1 MPYSVTLSNGK
12 KFENLTINGNN
23 FATQEPVTPD
33 MFLNGLSPVIISD
46 GEKETKYE
54 RANLLYIGPVDLAPD
69 DDEEVITYLFGI
81 TEQTDSQLR
90 EEEGISYLASLL
102 LTDEQAVAAPFLFD
116 EWDPNG
122 VSYTAE
128 VSKVTYNDLLYKC
141 LQSHVSQASWNPA
154 DAVSLWVRIDDPAI
168 EWPEWRQPTG
178 AHDAYPIGAKVSHN
192 DKHWVSNVD
201 NNTWE
206 PGVFGWDEQV
216 EGATE

>member
-1 MPYSVTLSNGK
+1 MVTIKLSDGTLI
-12 KFENLTINGNN
+12 ENLIDSSGIYFSETEIDFNSIKDKLNN
-23 FATQEPVTPD
+23 VEIIKGD
-33 MFLNGLSPVIISD
+33 MTYSIP
-46 GEKETKYE
+46 
-54 RANLLYIGPVDLAPD
+54 RAKLG
-69 DDEEVITYLFGI
+69 FGI
-81 TEQTDSQLR
+81 TVVLDGKTMYAFSLDPIDNVELR
-90 EEEGISYLASLL
+90 DMFGISYLANLL
-102 LTDEQAVAAPFLFD
+102 LTDTQAVKAPFLFN

-141 LQSHVSQASWNPA
+141 LQSHVSQTSWNPK
-154 DAVSLWVRIDDPAI
+154 DAVSLWVRIDDPSI

-192 DKHWVSNVD
+192 DKHWVSNTD

-216 EGATE
+216 EESEL

>member
-1 MPYSVTLSNGK
+1 MGKILLATGTTIEDVTVNGDGFETTVEVDPAIFT
-12 KFENLTINGNN
+12 FENLKRVTFQDDERIDTVAEDAKLAFFFTTIEGE
-23 FATQEPVTPD
+23 TQEYRFGFYTVSDETIRD
-33 MFLNGLSPVIISD
+33 QNGV
-46 GEKETKYE
+46 
-54 RANLLYIGPVDLAPD
+54 
-69 DDEEVITYLFGI
+69 
-81 TEQTDSQLR
+81 
-90 EEEGISYLASLL
+90 SYLAQLL

-116 EWDPNG
+116 EWDPNS

-192 DKHWVSNVD
+192 DKHWVSNTD

-216 EGATE
+216 EESEL

>member
-12 KFENLTINGNN
+12 KFENLTVNGNN

-46 GEKETKYE
+46 GEKETKYK
-54 RANLLYIGPVDLAPD
+54 RANLRYIGPVDLAPD

-90 EEEGISYLASLL
+90 EEEGLSYLASLL

-141 LQSHVSQASWNPA
+141 LQSHVSQASWNPK

-201 NNTWE
+201 NNVWE
-206 PGVFGWDEQV
+206 PGVYGWDEQI
-216 EGATE
+216 EEATE

>member
-12 KFENLTINGNN
+12 KIENLSVNGSC
-23 FATQEPVTPD
+23 FATQEKITPD
-33 MFLNGLSPVIISD
+33 MFVDGLSPVIISD
-46 GEKETKYE
+46 GENETTYKKAILTYV
-54 RANLLYIGPVDLAPD
+54 GPTDLSPQD
-69 DDEEVITYLFGI
+69 NEEVITYLFGI
-81 TEQTDSQLR
+81 TEQTNESLR
-90 EEEGISYLASLL
+90 EAKGLEYLAGL
-102 LTDEQAVAAPFLFD
+102 LTDEQAVAATFLFD

-141 LQSHVSQASWNPA
+141 LQSHVSQATWNPA

-201 NNTWE
+201 NNVWE
-206 PGVFGWDEQV
+206 PGVYGWDEQV
-216 EGATE
+216 EEATE

>member
-1 MPYSVTLSNGK
+1 MVTIKLSDGTRI
-12 KFENLTINGNN
+12 ENLTDSSGIYFSDTEIDFNSIKDKLNN
-23 FATQEPVTPD
+23 IE
-33 MFLNGLSPVIISD
+33 IIEGDTTYSIP
-46 GEKETKYE
+46 
-54 RANLLYIGPVDLAPD
+54 RAKLG
-69 DDEEVITYLFGI
+69 FGI
-81 TEQTDSQLR
+81 TVVVDGKTMYAFSLDPIDNVEVRDMF
-90 EEEGISYLASLL
+90 GISYLANLL
-102 LTDEQAVAAPFLFD
+102 LTDAQAVKAPFLFD

-141 LQSHVSQASWNPA
+141 LQSHVSQASWNPK

-201 NNTWE
+201 NNVWE
-206 PGVFGWDEQV
+206 PGAYGWDEQV
-216 EGATE
+216 

>member
-1 MPYSVTLSNGK
+1 MGYLLFNDNSKLDDVSFDGYNFIIKSDVDVSYFTKNRLEKISFYQDNVKAAGFYKAELILYKKYTGEDRTSVTVSFVSK
-12 KFENLTINGNN
+12 T
-23 FATQEPVTPD
+23 VVVPD
-33 MFLNGLSPVIISD
+33 TG
-46 GEKETKYE
+46 T
-54 RANLLYIGPVDLAPD
+54 
-69 DDEEVITYLFGI
+69 
-81 TEQTDSQLR
+81 
-90 EEEGISYLASLL
+90 SYLAGLL
-102 LTDEQAVAAPFLFD
+102 LTDEQAVAAPFLFN
-116 EWDPNG
+116 EWDPDG

-201 NNTWE
+201 NNSWE
-206 PGVFGWDEQV
+206 PGVFGWDEQI
-216 EGATE
+216 EESS

>member
-1 MPYSVTLSNGK
+1 MVTIKLSDGTLI
-12 KFENLTINGNN
+12 ENLIDNSGIYFSETEIDFNSIKDKLDNV
-23 FATQEPVTPD
+23 E
-33 MFLNGLSPVIISD
+33 IIEGDNTYNIS
-46 GEKETKYE
+46 
-54 RANLLYIGPVDLAPD
+54 RAKLG
-69 DDEEVITYLFGI
+69 FGI
-81 TEQTDSQLR
+81 TVVLDGKTMYAFSIDPINNDELR
-90 EEEGISYLASLL
+90 DMSGVSYLASLL

-141 LQSHVSQASWNPA
+141 LQDHVSQQSWNPK
-154 DAVSLWVRIDDPAI
+154 DAVSLWVRIDDPAE

-192 DKHWVSNVD
+192 DKHWVSNTD
-201 NNTWE
+201 NNVWE